1 MERLAVEKTNE
12 NNVVEVKN
20 NLTFN
25 YVLVN
30 CANLPASFTI
40 DVEENSNA
48 DLLILNPKN
57 NDINLNVNRN
67 AHVKIS
73 VLAVGE
79 VSNMNITANL
89 KNNAELQGYL
99 ADFITNNAK
108 VNMCANL
115 QEPYST
121 CNWHLAS
128 VASKDDHKEFDVSV
142 YHFAPNTFAKMDN
155 YGVCKDE
162 AKLTFS
168 GISKIEVGAYDS
180 KTHQNAKIMVFD
192 EKSIG
197 IAKPI
202 LKIDENS
209 IEASHAAV
217 VGKIN
222 DEHLFYLVSRGL
234 SEAEAKELIT
244 LGYLKPILKGFQDE
258 DITVQISN
266 LIEER
271 M

>member
-1 MERLAVEKTNE
+1 MERLLIAKHNE

-20 NLTFN
+20 DLTFN
-25 YVLVN
+25 YVLVD
-30 CANLPASFTI
+30 CAKLPAVFTI
-40 DVEENSNA
+40 EVNENVTT
-48 DLLILNPKN
+48 DILVINPKN
-57 NDINLNVNRN
+57 NDITLNLNYGSN
-67 AHVKIS
+67 VKFSI
-73 VLAVGE
+73 LAIGE

-89 KNNAELQGYL
+89 KNNAELQGFL

-108 VNMCANL
+108 VSMCANL
-115 QEPYST
+115 LESYST

-128 VASKDDHKEFDVSV
+128 VASKDDRKELDVSV
-142 YHFAPNTFAKMDN
+142 YHFASNTFARMDN

-168 GISKIEVGAYDS
+168 GISKIENGAYDS

-192 EKSIG
+192 EKSTG

-258 DITVQISN
+258 EVAEQISN